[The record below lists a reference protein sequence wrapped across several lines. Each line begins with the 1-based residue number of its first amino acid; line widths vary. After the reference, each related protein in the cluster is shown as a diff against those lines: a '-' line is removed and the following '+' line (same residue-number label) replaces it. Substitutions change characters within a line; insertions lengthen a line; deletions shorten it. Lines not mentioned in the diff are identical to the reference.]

1 MKKEDAPF
9 KELHLLMLPYT
20 GRTLVYGDE
29 LVLTDNIGMCFDTEP
44 VSDFVSSSY
53 PFKLTF
59 TLVMF
64 CLRGVMRVRLN
75 LKEYTLAE
83 NDVLI
88 VLPGSIGECLE
99 VGADTELIVIG
110 FSGHRLMKEQQSS
123 LNMAFLRL
131 LTSTSLIHVSPGQ
144 MEESAKLYHL
154 MREKMEQE
162 NYCFKLEA
170 VAGYLQVLFYNGYQW
185 VLDYNRQQ
193 LHEVRNRAQRLFD
206 AFLEL
211 VQAHYVLHRHMGFYA
226 EKLCLTP
233 KYLSQVI
240 LEVSG
245 RHATDWI
252 REYVILEAKALLKSG
267 RYTVQQ
273 VSDFLNF
280 SNASF
285 FGKYFKASV
294 GCTPRQY
301 MLK

>member
-185 VLDYNRQQ
+185 MLDYNRQQ
-193 LHEVRNRAQRLFD
+193 LHEV
-206 AFLEL
+206 
-211 VQAHYVLHRHMGFYA
+211 
-226 EKLCLTP
+226 CL
-233 KYLSQVI
+233 L
-240 LEVSG
+240 
-245 RHATDWI
+245 
-252 REYVILEAKALLKSG
+252 
-267 RYTVQQ
+267 
-273 VSDFLNF
+273 
-280 SNASF
+280 AS
-285 FGKYFKASV
+285 A
-294 GCTPRQY
+294 
-301 MLK
+301 